1 MSHQSGETVLCVNIK
16 YGEPQGQLFLWVL
29 QIPHGSCSL
38 SMNSRD
44 LRKRCQVKGKHST
57 GGWQQAVKKWLCL
70 QSCGPQ
76 WLETEKDCLHHEDSS
91 SNNSTLLILVVLLH
105 CKIYQKKK
113 KKVVIVFSLNVVQHV
128 HLFSVA
134 GSPALCVA
142 GACSIC
148 LLKIYYKVLMSS
160 KSTSFL

>member
-1 MSHQSGETVLCVNIK
+1 MSHQSGETVLCLNKK

-44 LRKRCQVKGKHST
+44 LRKSEGKHWT
-57 GGWQQAVKKWLCL
+57 GGWQQAVETWLCL
-70 QSCGPQ
+70 QSRGPQ

-105 CKIYQKKK
+105 CKIYEKKM
-113 KKVVIVFSLNVVQHV
+113 FSLKLS
-128 HLFSVA
+128 LFFSK
-134 GSPALCVA
+134 C
-142 GACSIC
+142 CSTRPFILSLV
-148 LLKIYYKVLMSS
+148 LLHSASLEPVPFVS
-160 KSTSFL
+160 